1 MTSPLMI
8 LVMAIPLICVTV
20 LVIYMIT
27 KVKKLRRDAEE
38 GRKKAASARDEEEKQ
53 G

>member
-1 MTSPLMI
+1 MIHPLMI
-8 LVMAIPLICVTV
+8 LVLAIPLICVTV

-38 GRKKAASARDEEEKQ
+38 GRKKTEAARKGEETQE
-53 G
+53 

>member
-1 MTSPLMI
+1 MIDPFMI
-8 LVMAIPLICVTV
+8 LVLAVPLICVTA

-38 GRKKAASARDEEEKQ
+38 GRKKAEAAKNREETQE
-53 G
+53 